1 MKKAKLVGTI
11 FGVILFIALIAGF
24 TYAWVSWQ
32 SDNINISGKIGRASC
47 RERV

>member
-32 SDNINISGKIGRASC
+32 SDNINISGLQIVLILIM
-47 RERV
+47 E

>member
-32 SDNINISGKIGRASC
+32 SDNINISGTAD
-47 RERV
+47 